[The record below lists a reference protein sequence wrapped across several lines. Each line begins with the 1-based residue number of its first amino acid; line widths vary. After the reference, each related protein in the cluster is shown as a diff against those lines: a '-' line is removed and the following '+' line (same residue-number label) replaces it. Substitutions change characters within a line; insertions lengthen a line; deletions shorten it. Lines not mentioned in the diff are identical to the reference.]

1 MQDMDAGKRKCW
13 RLSAVILS
21 FLTAVLLSYVLLV
34 SSVLA
39 VCYLT
44 PGYFEKEYEKYDVL
58 SNLPEM
64 TMSHEDG
71 LMAVTDHM
79 MDYLLHGQ
87 QPEELQIEVMMDGEM
102 RGFFSEREI
111 AHMGDVRVLFMA
123 GIRFVGFAL
132 ILIII
137 LTGTNRLLVC
147 ENEPKIF
154 RVSTGIGLVSGGAV
168 VLACFAALGV
178 HIITHFEQDFVTFH
192 HMFFDNYLWILNP
205 AEDMLI
211 NIVPEGFF
219 FDTASRIVLYYVV
232 LMLLMIGAGIALVI
246 RGRKMPDYSYSAF

>member
-1 MQDMDAGKRKCW
+1 MQNLDAGKRKCW

-21 FLTAVLLSYVLLV
+21 FLSALLLSYVLLIV
-34 SSVLA
+34 SVLS

-44 PGYFEKEYEKYDVL
+44 PGYFEKEYEKHDVL
-58 SNLPEM
+58 SHLPEM
-64 TMSHEDG
+64 TMSEEDG
-71 LMAVTDHM
+71 LMAVTNHM

-123 GIRFVGFAL
+123 GIRFLGFAL
-132 ILIII
+132 ILII
-137 LTGTNRLLVC
+137 LLMGSSRLLAC

-154 RVSTGIGLVSGGAV
+154 RISTGIGLVSGGIL
-168 VLACFAALGV
+168 VLASFAALGV

-192 HMFFDNYLWILNP
+192 HMFFDNDLWILNP

-219 FDTASRIVLYYVV
+219 FDTATRIVLYYVV
-232 LMLLMIGAGIALVI
+232 LMLLMIIGGIALI
-246 RGRKMPDYSYSAF
+246 LHGRKMPDYEYSAF

>member
-1 MQDMDAGKRKCW
+1 MDAGKRKCW
-13 RLSAVILS
+13 RLSAVVLS
-21 FLTAVLLSYVLLV
+21 FLTALLLSYVLLV

-123 GIRFVGFAL
+123 GIRFV
-132 ILIII
+132 
-137 LTGTNRLLVC
+137 
-147 ENEPKIF
+147 
-154 RVSTGIGLVSGGAV
+154 
-168 VLACFAALGV
+168 
-178 HIITHFEQDFVTFH
+178 
-192 HMFFDNYLWILNP
+192 
-205 AEDMLI
+205 
-211 NIVPEGFF
+211 
-219 FDTASRIVLYYVV
+219 
-232 LMLLMIGAGIALVI
+232 
-246 RGRKMPDYSYSAF
+246 